1 MEIKSRTQ
9 NLAADGGIM
18 PTYVAEPTSG
28 GPYPIVIVFMEAFGV
43 SGHIKNVTN
52 RFASD
57 GYVAIAP
64 DLYYRNEPN
73 IVVDYTDIQK
83 AMPLLRG
90 MYDAQTHADTRTAIN
105 FAKDLTNTR
114 ADSIGCTGYCMGGTI
129 SWMTACLNRDI
140 KAAAI
145 YYPGGII
152 TRETSVH
159 RPASPHAYAELLTAP
174 VLGLFGEDDQSP
186 PPADVKEIDAELTKL
201 GKTHDFHI
209 YKGAGHGFSCN
220 ERASFHQSSS
230 DDAWSRTLAWFE
242 KYLKS

>member
-1 MEIKSRTQ
+1 
-9 NLAADGGIM
+9 
-18 PTYVAEPTSG
+18 
-28 GPYPIVIVFMEAFGV
+28 
-43 SGHIKNVTN
+43 
-52 RFASD
+52 
-57 GYVAIAP
+57 
-64 DLYYRNEPN
+64 
-73 IVVDYTDIQK
+73 
-83 AMPLLRG
+83 
-90 MYDAQTHADTRTAIN
+90 
-105 FAKDLTNTR
+105 
-114 ADSIGCTGYCMGGTI
+114 MGGTI